1 VSGANGVSEA
11 GEAGEA
17 GAGPGGVDEPPPFWS
32 RWSRIYWVVAA
43 LLAAQT
49 LGYWLLSRWAA

>member
-1 VSGANGVSEA
+1 MSETSGA
-11 GEAGEA
+11 GEANTS
-17 GAGPGGVDEPPPFWS
+17 PGGVDEPPPFWS